1 MKKKIWI
8 ALILAAALLLPSC
21 AVLEDAPIPEIDY
34 PGAHIPTAPRPAKTP
49 PPDAEDPPPEE
60 EKNVDRRAEL
70 IYFAH
75 PKWTPVDFESPSLL
89 PLTPDAGE
97 DYTSRIVFLCD
108 SPTYWMWPFG
118 LLTGGTRTTQI
129 WTGPEGTVTLAYLR
143 GYKILDPYDNV
154 ERTVP
159 ETAARHKP
167 EFMIVALGMNG
178 VAFMGEEYFKREY
191 RNVLDELKAASPDT
205 RYILQSIYPVSRAYE
220 SRGIITNAMITRAN
234 SWILS
239 LAEEYGYPYLDSF
252 SCLIGK
258 DGYAPAA
265 LMLPD
270 GFHPNKAGL
279 TLVLEYIR
287 THAALETEKN

>member
-1 MKKKIWI
+1 MKDKKVIVLGMARSGI
-8 ALILAAALLLPSC
+8 AAAKLLL
-21 AVLEDAPIPEIDY
+21 LR
-34 PGAHIPTAPRPAKTP
+34 GAKVYI
-49 PPDAEDPPPEE
+49 
-60 EKNVDRRAEL
+60 
-70 IYFAH
+70 
-75 PKWTPVDFESPSLL
+75 
-89 PLTPDAGE
+89 
-97 DYTSRIVFLCD
+97 CD
-108 SPTYWMWPFG
+108 SK
-118 LLTGGTRTTQI
+118 
-129 WTGPEGTVTLAYLR
+129 E
-143 GYKILDPYDNV
+143 
-154 ERTVP
+154 E
-159 ETAARHKP
+159 AA
-167 EFMIVALGMNG
+167 FNG
-178 VAFMGEEYFKREY
+178 A
-191 RNVLDELKAASPDT
+191 LDELKAASPDT